1 MGAGNDLAPDRPKR
15 ALARSLCARCVR
27 EGSHLCDHAND
38 DADPESMRT
47 TLEKVIQKL
56 DGKKELALS

>member
-47 TLEKVIQKL
+47 TLEKV
-56 DGKKELALS
+56 